1 VQHGV
6 GGKFHTQWQLK
17 VSDNGP
23 LCRNVAYLP
32 AVWAVAS
39 PASGHVGLELVKNFF
54 SLYVETSCLVCFG
67 TMPNSNSALFVQ
79 PYSHWNDTV
88 TGYNGACAK
97 ANVVF
102 TARRYSAVFAVVRCP
117 LTWWTN
123 ERIRPFVHHV
133 RALYPDG
140 WRYRQIYLSAGSP
153 MILVFDT
160 KRRCSI
166 PKGTPSVGAQNIR
179 GWEKIAIL
187 FWNRRLSQKRYKIDP

>member
-1 VQHGV
+1 MVSVENFIH
-6 GGKFHTQWQLK
+6 
-17 VSDNGP
+17 SDNLRFPTMVHYVETLHISRQSEQWRRQLVGM
-23 LCRNVAYLP
+23 
-32 AVWAVAS
+32 WAWS
-39 PASGHVGLELVKNFF
+39 WWKKIF

-117 LTWWTN
+117 STWWTN

-179 GWEKIAIL
+179 GWEKFAIL
-187 FWNRRLSQKRYKIDP
+187 FWNRRLSQKR